1 MVRLV
6 SNFSLPEQFYKASL
20 LGSFSEYEVL
30 RNILDDS
37 SMKYSIQEQ
46 DDEPHYWH
54 EQLVNPKCNGASVG
68 VVSASYWKLIDA
80 GLLPC
85 NLIISPA
92 DASMDVT
99 IFTQMEW
106 RWLLLTTAIYQ

>member
-1 MVRLV
+1 M
-6 SNFSLPEQFYKASL
+6 NHII
-20 LGSFSEYEVL
+20 GM
-30 RNILDDS
+30 NNWC
-37 SMKYSIQEQ
+37 IQSATV
-46 DDEPHYWH
+46 H
-54 EQLVNPKCNGASVG
+54 L
-68 VVSASYWKLIDA
+68 VSASYWKLIDA

-106 RWLLLTTAIYQ
+106 RWLLLTAAIYQ

>member
-1 MVRLV
+1 MGGLHRLF
-6 SNFSLPEQFYKASL
+6 SNFSEPEQFYKIRLPL

-37 SMKYSIQEQ
+37 SMKYSIQEH

-68 VVSASYWKLIDA
+68 VVSGVHLI
-80 GLLPC
+80 G
-85 NLIISPA
+85 S
-92 DASMDVT
+92 
-99 IFTQMEW
+99 
-106 RWLLLTTAIYQ
+106 